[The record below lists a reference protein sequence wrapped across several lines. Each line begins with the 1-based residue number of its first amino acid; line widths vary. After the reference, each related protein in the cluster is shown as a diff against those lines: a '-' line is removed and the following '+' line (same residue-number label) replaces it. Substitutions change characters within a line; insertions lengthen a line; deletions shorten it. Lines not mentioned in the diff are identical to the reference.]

1 MKTNYFTYRY
11 LPVDGYVPSESLKD
25 TIDSMLSNENNTL
38 TIGGEYHIIQHV
50 DGDVYS
56 LIKTNSRD
64 IFRKL
69 DVRSNSCVD
78 LSSILSANEKI
89 AFASFFI
96 LKEGLIGFSNTQS
109 SPRISRLAE
118 IYDHFMFT
126 QNSNHNINFQPV
138 TKDVTA
144 QDAMQFAHVGRITMK
159 VDRSQGIMGAISEW
173 FNGDVRYDDV
183 ASFEIKIIPARG
195 ADIKNTFADVMN
207 DLPQEVRS
215 IAISA
220 KENIGDS
227 ASDSEYY
234 FSKHCL

>member
-1 MKTNYFTYRY
+1 
-11 LPVDGYVPSESLKD
+11 
-25 TIDSMLSNENNTL
+25 
-38 TIGGEYHIIQHV
+38 
-50 DGDVYS
+50 
-56 LIKTNSRD
+56 
-64 IFRKL
+64 
-69 DVRSNSCVD
+69 
-78 LSSILSANEKI
+78 
-89 AFASFFI
+89 
-96 LKEGLIGFSNTQS
+96 
-109 SPRISRLAE
+109 
-118 IYDHFMFT
+118 MFT

-227 ASDSEYY
+227 ASDLNIISANTVYDIVTDSRAVATQMENNYLNNTLLRHLGY
-234 FSKHCL
+234 